1 MLTHSSLLTG
11 KFHRQRSLAGK
22 EWETTEGLSTRS
34 RAKHLR
40 KLTVLSVLP
49 AALRG
54 TFYPTSTASSWLLP
68 SAPTPAWW
76 SWLCTAT
83 SWEAGG

>member
-11 KFHRQRSLAGK
+11 KFHGQRSLAGK

-83 SWEAGG
+83 PWEAGG